1 MWRIISKIHVCI
13 GGNQKPVCVSVC
25 PQKTA
30 NKECEDSGGLMK
42 SVIPQVVPFK
52 NHEIQKHPTEQPE
65 LIYCSFTQCNTNISE

>member
-1 MWRIISKIHVCI
+1 MWRTISKIHVCI

-42 SVIPQVVPFK
+42 SVIHQ
-52 NHEIQKHPTEQPE
+52 NHEIQKHPVEQPE
-65 LIYCSFTQCNTNISE
+65 LIYCSFTQCNAIISE